1 MINLIFLLIVPM
13 AGILALIIKP
23 FIGKPVSAEI
33 ITLITMV
40 ITVILFGFGLLLGF
54 SGFNA
59 NINSSISFSFSLQ
72 TSFITIPFL
81 LLATVLPIAILL
93 FAAKEIRQSRSLFYV
108 FYLVVYLSVISV
120 FISSNLIV
128 FFIFWELAVLSLFFI
143 ISLWG
148 NAEKGRKAGMKF
160 LVFTQFGSL
169 TLLAV
174 FILLF
179 VYTGSFNLPVIA
191 SKMALLPSYVEYL
204 SFFLLLITVMIKMPI
219 FPLHEW
225 LLDSYYYSPSS
236 GTMFLSAMLS
246 KLGGFAFILF
256 GFGLFRNVLLNLR
269 LPLVLLGVFTAIYI
283 AFAASGQKDFKK
295 LLSYSSMFYMSLVFI
310 GISSGVG
317 TAIIGSV
324 ILMVSHGFIITL
336 LFGISYVLFQKT
348 GTNETAKLGGIMSKM
363 PLFAFFLVFGVFAS
377 LGIPGLSNFPGEL
390 LIFIG
395 SYAVAGISLL
405 AIFGILLSTNYYLRI
420 IKQVLFGQLPKKLT
434 TLKELSTVEL
444 AVFSFLSFFILLIG
458 LFPSLLIGVIGGL

>member
-40 ITVILFGFGLLLGF
+40 ITAILFGFGLLLGF

-148 NAEKGRKAGMKF
+148 DSEKGRKAGMKF